1 MANASTMQQQAAV
14 RSQENRIRLEVLS
27 NWQKMQ
33 VALQQ
38 VVADRLAVEHA
49 TEAQALIVKRYEG
62 GVATM
67 TEVLA
72 SKTQLDK
79 AKAELV
85 SAEFDVNIYTAKLR
99 LATGTMLIEQ
109 L

>member
-1 MANASTMQQQAAV
+1 
-14 RSQENRIRLEVLS
+14 
-27 NWQKMQ
+27 MQ
-33 VALQQ
+33 VAKKRVQT
-38 VVADRLAVEHA
+38 DTLAVEHA
-49 TEAQALIVKRYEG
+49 AEAQALIIKRYEG

-85 SAEFDVNIYTAKLR
+85 SVEFDVNIYKAKLR
-99 LATGTMLIEQ
+99 LATGTMAIEH

>member
-1 MANASTMQQQAAV
+1 
-14 RSQENRIRLEVLS
+14 
-27 NWQKMQ
+27 
-33 VALQQ
+33 
-38 VVADRLAVEHA
+38 
-49 TEAQALIVKRYEG
+49 
-62 GVATM
+62 M

-85 SAEFDVNIYTAKLR
+85 SAKFDVNIYKAKLR
-99 LATGTMLIEQ
+99 LATGTMTLDQ